1 MRFLRGRTTAGVVL
15 MELGSRKLH
24 ILQSIIDDYI
34 ACGEPV
40 GSRTL
45 AHKYGMNLSSATI
58 RNEMADLEEMGYL
71 VQPHTSA
78 GRVPSEKAY
87 RLYVDRLMKVRALSD
102 QEARSIKQLFDER
115 VSHIERVIHEASRVL
130 SDITH
135 YTAVM
140 LGPQMSRVRIRHI
153 HLVPLDMEQ
162 VLMVVVT
169 NSGVIK
175 DIVIQ
180 VPGGVQ
186 PSFLE
191 RISNMLSERYLDL
204 SLGDMGAE
212 MIGEL
217 QKHIDRERD
226 FFNAMVDAFTGTLRS
241 REDRDVYLGGTA
253 NILNYPEYQD
263 ILRARSFLNLM
274 EQRNLLY
281 EMLADVDQE
290 GVSVT
295 IGRENV
301 IEELQEFSVVT
312 ASYRAG
318 GRVMGSI
325 GLIGPTRMEYGKAI
339 SALDYVGKSLSQYLT
354 DLVKKE

>member
-1 MRFLRGRTTAGVVL
+1 MNN

-34 ACGEPV
+34 ASGEPV

-45 AHKYGMNLSSATI
+45 AHKYGMGLSSATI
-58 RNEMADLEEMGYL
+58 RNEMADLEDMGYL
-71 VQPHTSA
+71 TQPHTSA
-78 GRVPSEKAY
+78 GRIPSEKGY

-102 QEARSIKQLFDER
+102 QEAESIKHLFDER
-115 VSHIERVIHEASRVL
+115 VSRIEQVVHEAGTVL

-140 LGPQMSRVRIRHI
+140 LGPQINRVRIRHI
-153 HLVPLDMEQ
+153 HLVPLDHEQ

-175 DIVIQ
+175 DIVIR
-180 VPGGVQ
+180 VTGGVQ
-186 PSFLE
+186 PAFLE
-191 RISNMLSERYLDL
+191 RISNMLSERYSDS
-204 SLGDMGAE
+204 SLGDMGTD
-212 MIGEL
+212 MVRDL
-217 QKHIDRERD
+217 QAHIDRERD
-226 FFNAMVDAFTGTLRS
+226 FFNAMVDAFTGTLHNQ
-241 REDRDVYLGGTA
+241 EGRDVYLGGTA
-253 NILNYPEYQD
+253 NIFNYPEYQD

-274 EQRNLLY
+274 EKRNLLY
-281 EMLADVDQE
+281 EMLADLDQE

-295 IGRENV
+295 IGRENS

-318 GRVMGSI
+318 GRVLGSI
-325 GLIGPTRMEYGKAI
+325 GLIGPTRMEYAKAV
-339 SALDYVGKSLSQYLT
+339 SALDYVGRSLSQYLT
-354 DLVKKE
+354 DLLKKE

>member
-1 MRFLRGRTTAGVVL
+1 
-15 MELGSRKLH
+15 MEMGTRKLH

-34 ACGEPV
+34 VSGEPV

-45 AHKYGMNLSSATI
+45 ARRYDMGLSSATI

-71 VQPHTSA
+71 TQPHTSA
-78 GRVPSEKAY
+78 GRIPSDKAY

-102 QEARSIKQLFDER
+102 TEARSIKHLFDER
-115 VSHIERVIHEASRVL
+115 VSRIEQVIVEASKVL

-140 LGPQMSRVRIRHI
+140 LGPQTNRVLIRHI
-153 HLVPLDMEQ
+153 HLVPIGEDQ

-175 DIVIQ
+175 DIVIR

-191 RISNMLSERYLDL
+191 RISNMLSERCQDL
-204 SLGDMGAE
+204 CLGDMGHE
-212 MIGEL
+212 MLNEL
-217 QKHIDRERD
+217 KRHIDRERD
-226 FFNAMVDAFTGTLRS
+226 FFNAMVDAFTGTLMN
-241 REDRDVYLGGTA
+241 RDVYLGGTT
-253 NILNYPEYQD
+253 NIFNYPEYQD
-263 ILRARSFLNLM
+263 VLRARNFLNLM
-274 EQRNLLY
+274 EKRNLLY
-281 EMLADVDQE
+281 DMLADIDQE

-295 IGRENV
+295 IGRENQ

-318 GRVMGSI
+318 GRVLGSI
-325 GLIGPTRMEYGKAI
+325 GLIGPTRMEYAKAI
-339 SALDYVGKSLSQYLT
+339 SALDYVGQSLTKYLT
-354 DLVKKE
+354 DLMKKE